1 MCIRLKMCICICI
14 YICIY
19 LFYLIVYRK
28 FNIQFDRGGNHPP
41 VIPMAVSSCQDVP

>member
-1 MCIRLKMCICICI
+1 MHKIKKCVYVYVYI
-14 YICIY
+14 YVYI